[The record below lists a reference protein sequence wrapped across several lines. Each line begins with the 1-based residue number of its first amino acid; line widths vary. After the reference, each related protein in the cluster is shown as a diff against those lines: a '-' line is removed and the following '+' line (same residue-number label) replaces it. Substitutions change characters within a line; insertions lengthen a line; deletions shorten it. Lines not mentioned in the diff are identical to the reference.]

1 MTMKLSGLREDTIAL
16 KRMSAVGSRG
26 KDIAEERAQ
35 APLLVLPAGFT
46 NTQPTAT
53 SPELELCDLPHVFS
67 LVVDP
72 ADSEM
77 RAAVNLHCFIRNP
90 VSGVNPDQFVEDD
103 LKGLTVEVV
112 LSYGPRDF
120 SLYEVVL
127 VDKEGSGFM
136 AVIPKCLNIKTT
148 TEKEHKPTFDPELI
162 TLAIEQ
168 LETYVV
174 IEEEIRNTARAA
186 LGLACGMSYFAKTN
200 GKYPVVVR
208 GSKPCKA
215 KKVYKRKG
223 LPRLIYMNA
232 LPRSEPKP
240 HQGGSHASPMRHQ
253 RKGHYKTLKS
263 ERFKKH
269 PLYGVEKGV
278 FVRAAWVGSK
288 EVVHE
293 GNRYTVIV

>member
-53 SPELELCDLPHVFS
+53 SPELELCDLPPVFS

-77 RAAVNLHCFIRNP
+77 RAAVNLHFFIRNP

-162 TLAIEQ
+162 SS
-168 LETYVV
+168 V
-174 IEEEIRNTARAA
+174 ARAA
-186 LGLACGMSYFAKTN
+186 LGVACGMSYFAKTN

-208 GSKPCKA
+208 SSKPCSTG
-215 KKVYKRKG
+215 KVYKRKG